1 MQEIPNDAF
10 YEFAKQYSP
19 NSEFHMVGEVDYHL
33 LRDDRAYEGLKSHK
47 AALVLVFDQLVDQS
61 IKDLESVRER
71 RGDDIADQLSPTV
84 YDIDK
89 AKPTPLTPQAF
100 FYCPNIVKTDYY
112 GNVSYDAEWTPNDDN
127 CGTTVPYWY
136 ALMEP
141 VHGDRNKPEDFK
153 KVNEALF
160 PNGTDALDIYE
171 WTTDW
176 SDFFDDGHEWYGA
189 CCWSVYDKTMNR
201 YVVMLVSATD

>member
-1 MQEIPNDAF
+1 MQEILNDAF

-89 AKPTPLTPQAF
+89 SSGVFLLPE
-100 FYCPNIVKTDYY
+100 YCK
-112 GNVSYDAEWTPNDDN
+112 
-127 CGTTVPYWY
+127 
-136 ALMEP
+136 
-141 VHGDRNKPEDFK
+141 DR
-153 KVNEALF
+153 L
-160 PNGTDALDIYE
+160 L
-171 WTTDW
+171 WQ
-176 SDFFDDGHEWYGA
+176 
-189 CCWSVYDKTMNR
+189 R
-201 YVVMLVSATD
+201 QL

>member
-1 MQEIPNDAF
+1 MQEILNDTF
-10 YEFAKQYSP
+10 YELAKQYSP
-19 NSEFHMVGEVDYHL
+19 NSEFHLVGEVDYHL

-47 AALVLVFDQLVDQS
+47 AALVLVFDRLVDES

-71 RGDDIADQLSPTV
+71 LGDDIADQLSPTA

-100 FYCPNIVKTDYY
+100 F
-112 GNVSYDAEWTPNDDN
+112 
-127 CGTTVPYWY
+127 
-136 ALMEP
+136 
-141 VHGDRNKPEDFK
+141 
-153 KVNEALF
+153 
-160 PNGTDALDIYE
+160 YE